1 MSEMLDPALPLGARD
16 GTVRG
21 DRAFAERI
29 RMILE
34 TRPGTLPWRPDFGCD
49 LDDLIGQPATP
60 QRVNE
65 ARWRVEHALRR
76 WLPEVKV
83 LSCHVQLS
91 RLEGS
96 AGEDLRRREVPL
108 AESALLALGMQAALE
123 VLLDVETPL
132 GPLSLQALIEP

>member
-1 MSEMLDPALPLGARD
+1 MTEILDPALSLGQRD
-16 GTVRG
+16 PFVRG

-34 TRPGTLPWRPDFGCD
+34 TRPGTLPWRPDFGCA

-60 QRVNE
+60 QRLGE
-65 ARWRVEHALRR
+65 ARWRVENALRK
-76 WLPEVKV
+76 WLPDIKV
-83 LSCHVQLS
+83 LSCQVQLA
-91 RLEGS
+91 RIEG
-96 AGEDLRRREVPL
+96 GNQDVRQRGVPL

-123 VLLDVETPL
+123 VLLDVETPS